1 MREGNHLTK
10 EYIKTA
16 MLELLAQRNF
26 AKISITDLVARAGVS
41 RTAFYRNYA
50 SKEDLM
56 EEIVNDVLNI
66 FSIESIKN
74 MLHYSKDEYAHFFS
88 LLRSKKKE
96 ISLITSAGIENINI
110 INRNSNVSNA
120 IINHHQYLSFEEI
133 AFMGAFNSITFKW
146 TLNGMKESDQEMA
159 ETVYKVLYN
168 ERVIN

>member
-26 AKISITDLVARAGVS
+26 SKISITDLVARAGVS

-66 FSIESIKN
+66 FSIDSIKN
-74 MLHYSKDEYAHFFS
+74 MINYTKEDYAKFFG
-88 LLRSKKKE
+88 LLRSKKKD
-96 ISLITSAGIENINI
+96 IALITSAGIENLNI

-120 IINHHQYLSFEEI
+120 IISHHQCLSFDEI

-146 TLNGMKESDQEMA
+146 ALNGMKESDLEMA
-159 ETVYKVLYN
+159 DIVLKVLYN
-168 ERVIN
+168 VK